1 MKKYLVVV
9 LICLLSL
16 VGCELSINIDKESSS
31 IQEDVVLQEIDQII
45 DAYLENHVSS
55 DVTNY
60 VDVAILT
67 HLGKLDEFISE
78 EEFNENITKET
89 IESVENVSQ
98 ALKYS
103 VILKAF
109 NQDLNSFEGVSLVE
123 KLASL
128 NKISL
133 FESLYGLMVLNNY
146 DKEKSEAVKTYFDNL
161 IVDLTTVN
169 TPKVATPDLG
179 GTTLIALAPYYDELE
194 EVKDVVDEYASWIS
208 SEVQLDNGA
217 VPDTYMGENSATLAQ
232 VIMGLVA
239 NNIDPRSEEFTKGEN
254 DLITAILEY
263 SNGDGSFKYKLEDE
277 DSDLFFS
284 TPQSVLALVVYKK
297 FVNQNQAVN
306 AFII

>member
-1 MKKYLVVV
+1 M
-9 LICLLSL
+9 
-16 VGCELSINIDKESSS
+16 
-31 IQEDVVLQEIDQII
+31 
-45 DAYLENHVSS
+45 
-55 DVTNY
+55 
-60 VDVAILT
+60 AILT

-123 KLASL
+123 KLACL

-133 FESLYGLMVLNNY
+133 FESLYGLMALNNY

-169 TPKVATPDLG
+169 TSKSCNTRFRWDNFNCFSSILH
-179 GTTLIALAPYYDELE
+179 ELE

-239 NNIDPRSEEFTKGEN
+239 NTYPK
-254 DLITAILEY
+254 
-263 SNGDGSFKYKLEDE
+263 
-277 DSDLFFS
+277 
-284 TPQSVLALVVYKK
+284 
-297 FVNQNQAVN
+297 
-306 AFII
+306 